1 MGRAPRAPHCEAIK
15 SLVTAAS
22 RHWEK
27 IMGWTFSHKSNEEKP
42 ADYLARTCL
51 TWNSL
56 PEDQRPMEVGRS
68 GKSGV
73 VVFAVR
79 FPAPHV
85 AACPGMEATHV
96 PAEDGSITLAML
108 FLTRAARDHYN
119 FGYKDMDETMGPCET
134 GASKGLL
141 AMLSPLQEGERATY
155 AREWRKECAEAV
167 EMKSRGRVA
176 LKNGAK
182 VHLAEPVTFADGMK
196 RQDFTVSV
204 QARRN
209 WKTGKT
215 TNKTLFRCVVTGGLC
230 KFPLSFLA
238 SANISNA
245 AAYSGR
251 TFSARARASRLS

>member
-141 AMLSPLQEGERATY
+141 AMLSPLQEG
-155 AREWRKECAEAV
+155 RKECAEAV

-245 AAYSGR
+245 AA
-251 TFSARARASRLS
+251 